1 MAVLFHHSSFLG
13 NFYNFFGCRAGW
25 CSFTP
30 NGLLTKGVT
39 YCKGIGKVHTCT
51 FSLSCISGRSL
62 SCYEGIECSTQEGA
76 KGGVQWFSLRGVL
89 YIQNDKKKGS
99 KGPVGFGEINS
110 DLVTGAEEPREQL
123 DWHKLEMSEAVCRA
137 SWPSPP
143 KDALNQCK
151 SRTLLD
157 PLSSPHLTLLPCF
170 LGNPDVCC
178 WCFTDAS
185 STVSSSDSL
194 CSSRQGADLSS
205 VSGPAYQ
212 QDVATTGTGT
222 GKHGFRSFWK
232 LEEVSRCLLIQ

>member
-1 MAVLFHHSSFLG
+1 MHLFLELHIWKEFELLWSHWMFYTGGSKRWGSVVFITRCAV
-13 NFYNFFGCRAGW
+13 YPKW
-25 CSFTP
+25 
-30 NGLLTKGVT
+30 
-39 YCKGIGKVHTCT
+39 
-51 FSLSCISGRSL
+51 
-62 SCYEGIECSTQEGA
+62 Q
-76 KGGVQWFSLRGVL
+76 
-89 YIQNDKKKGS
+89 KKGS